1 MNIKIIFYIVYHK
14 MSEDQNYVVNPIS
27 GRLVKVG
34 STRYKT
40 LASLGVF
47 NQKKKMPKFSVTK
60 DAKND
65 WEQEL
70 SQFIDNQKNIKPVH
84 EVVNKKKPLPLPPTP
99 ISSSS
104 DDESD
109 EDESDEDE
117 DSD

>member
-1 MNIKIIFYIVYHK
+1 

-47 NQKKKMPKFSVTK
+47 NQKKKPTKFTVA
-60 DAKND
+60 AKKSN
-65 WEQEL
+65 WEEEL
-70 SQFIDNQKNIKPVH
+70 SEFIDRQSKTQPVH
-84 EVVNKKKPLPLPPTP
+84 DVVKTKVKKPPPTP

-109 EDESDEDE
+109 EDEDEDE
-117 DSD
+117 DEESD

>member
-1 MNIKIIFYIVYHK
+1 

-47 NQKKKMPKFSVTK
+47 NEKKKPTKFSVTK

-65 WEQEL
+65 WETQL
-70 SQFIDNQKNIKPVH
+70 INYIDRQSKIEPVHDVIKPIGS
-84 EVVNKKKPLPLPPTP
+84 EAKPKKTKPLPPPVTP
-99 ISSSS
+99 NSSSDDES

-109 EDESDEDE
+109 EDEDESEESD
-117 DSD
+117 